1 MKKKASC
8 FQTAALWLIKLAGF
22 IALTAA
28 VIFLAM
34 SIWPSIGAKGSD
46 LLRNMIGDAAVAKL
60 ETTYFGI
67 NDRLQTWKYQ
77 LGLAAKSPV
86 PWEIS
91 PSGASVSVSTSNTI
105 GVPAQEANPE
115 GSPPL
120 GWQPVPLKPLGTLNG
135 EGLWSAYIQNVTG
148 QTVAFRTFLQPDPGR
163 PYAVVAVIAFD
174 LNQTRLHYVLGSDE
188 PFAPNAPKRSG
199 AMPAADKAHG
209 VLLAMFNG
217 GFKGRHGHFGAM
229 ANGVVAIPASNGLGT
244 LAIYKNGA
252 LALGEWGKDILPS
265 ADMLAWRQ
273 NGPLVIQ
280 KRQINP
286 RINDNSPKDWGY
298 TVDTI
303 APTWRSGLGLSG
315 DGKTLYYFCGP
326 SLSME
331 ALAKSMQAAGVEKA
345 IQLDINTFWVH
356 FVAVHPDGSLE
367 ALFPDM
373 MKEDISRYLYPYT
386 RDFFYVTQQLP

>member
-1 MKKKASC
+1 MKKKTSC
-8 FQTAALWLIKLAGF
+8 FQAGILWLIKLAGLGVLSVA
-22 IALTAA
+22 I
-28 VIFLAM
+28 IFVVM
-34 SIWPSIGAKGSD
+34 SAWPSIGAKGSD
-46 LLRNMIGDAAVAKL
+46 LLRSVIGDAAVAKL
-60 ETTYFGI
+60 ETAYFGV
-67 NDRLQTWKYQ
+67 NDHLQTWKYQ
-77 LGLAAKSPV
+77 TGLAKPAV
-86 PWEIS
+86 PWAGPI
-91 PSGASVSVSTSNTI
+91 SGASTAVPTSVVVSIPGQEVNPGISPTS
-105 GVPAQEANPE
+105 A
-115 GSPPL
+115 
-120 GWQPVPLKPLGTLNG
+120 WQLESLKPLGTLNG
-135 EGLWSAYIQNVTG
+135 EGLWSAYIPDAAG
-148 QTVAFRTFLQPDPGR
+148 QTVAYRTFLQPDPGR

-174 LNQTRLHYVLGSDE
+174 LTQTRLHFVLGIDE
-188 PFAPNAPKRSG
+188 PYAPNAPKRSG
-199 AMPAADKAHG
+199 AMPAADKSPG

-229 ANGVVAIPASNGLGT
+229 ADGVVAIPASNGLGT
-244 LAIYKNGA
+244 LAIYKNGT

-280 KRQINP
+280 KGQINP

-303 APTWRSGLGLSG
+303 APTWRSGVGLSA

-331 ALAKSMQAAGVEKA
+331 ALAKSMQAARAENA

-356 FVAVHPDGSLE
+356 FVAVHPDGNLE

-373 MKEDISRYLYPYT
+373 MKEDIGRYLYPYT
-386 RDFFYVTQQLP
+386 RDFFYITKSP